1 VTRELAIVR
10 RDPVLARLDIARS
23 ALAKAQ
29 TIQAVKQI
37 ADLATAA
44 KVYARQ
50 QKLGQESIGFANA
63 VKVEA
68 LRRLGEILKQTERN
82 KGGAGRLGGGTSG
95 TQKVPLL
102 DAPPTLADEGL
113 TKKESALAQKLASLP
128 VEQFEQ
134 VKEGTASVAKA
145 LREVERARRPT
156 IVLPTTD
163 TYRVIYADPPWSY
176 SNSGVI
182 NDDNYGHVARHYP
195 SMTIK
200 ELCAMPVRK
209 IVDGD
214 AVLFL
219 WVTSPLL
226 AECFA
231 VVDAW
236 GFTYKTSFV
245 WDKVRHN
252 FGHYNSVRHELL
264 LICTRGSCTPDVPT
278 LIDSVVTI
286 ERSDVH
292 SQKPERFREIIDELY
307 PRGARV
313 ELFARRDPPDPWRAW
328 GNEPAAVSA

>member
-1 VTRELAIVR
+1 MTRELAIVR

-145 LREVERARRPT
+145 LSTDHAR
-156 IVLPTTD
+156 
-163 TYRVIYADPPWSY
+163 
-176 SNSGVI
+176 
-182 NDDNYGHVARHYP
+182 
-195 SMTIK
+195 
-200 ELCAMPVRK
+200 PVRGWQAA
-209 IVDGD
+209 DRQFAG
-214 AVLFL
+214 
-219 WVTSPLL
+219 PL
-226 AECFA
+226 ASGAPFPPA
-231 VVDAW
+231 GPRPAN
-236 GFTYKTSFV
+236 G
-245 WDKVRHN
+245 
-252 FGHYNSVRHELL
+252 
-264 LICTRGSCTPDVPT
+264 RG
-278 LIDSVVTI
+278 
-286 ERSDVH
+286 RSAD
-292 SQKPERFREIIDELY
+292 Q
-307 PRGARV
+307 
-313 ELFARRDPPDPWRAW
+313 
-328 GNEPAAVSA
+328 